1 MPDYDFTFKVMLLG
15 ESSSGKEDLIKRYVS
30 GYFDDY
36 GKLTRGVDFSSKNI
50 DFKGK
55 IVKLQFWDVAEE
67 PRFRFILAQYYKG
80 ANGALILFDI
90 NNSKTLARVTEWN
103 QTIREHAGNIPITLV
118 GNKPILDKPREMS
131 REEGMEIVKKLTLS
145 GYSEI
150 STETGKGID
159 RMFQDLTGLLM
170 KNYNL

>member
-1 MPDYDFTFKVMLLG
+1 MPDYHFTFKVMLLG
-15 ESSSGKEDLIKRYVS
+15 ESSSGKEDLIKHYVS

-36 GKLTRGVDFSSKNI
+36 GKLTRGVDFSSKTI

-55 IVKLQFWDVAEE
+55 IVKLQFWDIAEE
-67 PRFRFILAQYYKG
+67 PRFRFILAQYCKG

-90 NNSKTLARVTEWN
+90 NNSKTLARITEWT
-103 QTIREHAGNIPITLV
+103 QIVREHAGDIPITLV
-118 GNKPILDKPREMS
+118 GNKYVLDKPREMS
-131 REEGMEIVKKLTLS
+131 REEGMEIAKNLTLS

-150 STETGKGID
+150 STETGKEIE

-170 KNYNL
+170 KKYKL